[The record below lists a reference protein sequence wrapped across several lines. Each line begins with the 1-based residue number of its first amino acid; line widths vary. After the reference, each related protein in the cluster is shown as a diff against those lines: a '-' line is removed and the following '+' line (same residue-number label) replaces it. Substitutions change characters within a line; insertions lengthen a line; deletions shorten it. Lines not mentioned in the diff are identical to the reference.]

1 MLDRINVREWQVAF
15 NNGEF
20 DAADLD
26 TQIDAGWYDW
36 FCKDTSLKNKTKKMG
51 NIVKKV
57 KDGGRINLDTS
68 YVWFKNN
75 CPCVGRLYDDFRF
88 ADIETGDVLY
98 TIVIDDDR
106 SDFKYE
112 VWGRDNNFNGMLIG
126 FDTQKELV
134 NWLNNAAQEVMVGAG

>member
-1 MLDRINVREWQVAF
+1 MFDRINVREWQVAF

-98 TIVIDDDR
+98 TICIDDDR

-112 VWGRDNNFNGMLIG
+112 VWGRDNGFKGMLIG

-134 NWLNNAAQEVMVGAG
+134 NWLNNAA

>member
-1 MLDRINVREWQVAF
+1 MRDRMNVREWQVAF
-15 NNGEF
+15 NNGKF
-20 DAADLD
+20 DAADIN
-26 TQIDAGWYDW
+26 TQCDAGWYDW

-51 NIVKKV
+51 NIVKCV

-88 ADIETGDVLY
+88 ADIETGNVLY
-98 TIVIDDDR
+98 TICIDDDR

-112 VWGRDNNFNGMLIG
+112 VWGRDNNFNGMLVG
-126 FDTQKELV
+126 FNTKKELV
-134 NWLNNAAQEVMVGAG
+134 NWLNNAA

>member
-1 MLDRINVREWQVAF
+1 MRDRMNVREWQVAF
-15 NNGEF
+15 NNGNF

-26 TQIDAGWYDW
+26 TQIDAGWWDW

-51 NIVKKV
+51 NIVKCI

-75 CPCVGRLYDDFRF
+75 CPCCGGLYDDFRF
-88 ADIETGDVLY
+88 ADIETGNVLY
-98 TIVIDDDR
+98 TICIDDDR

-112 VWGRDNNFNGMLIG
+112 VWGRDNNFKGMIVG
-126 FDTQKELV
+126 FNTKKELV
-134 NWLNNAAQEVMVGAG
+134 NWLNNAA

>member
-1 MLDRINVREWQVAF
+1 MFDRINVREWQAAF

-75 CPCVGRLYDDFRF
+75 CPMVGGLYDDFRF
-88 ADIETGDVLY
+88 ADIETGNVLY
-98 TIVIDDDR
+98 TICIDDDR

-112 VWGRDNNFNGMLIG
+112 VWGRDNDFKGMLAG
-126 FDTQKELV
+126 FDKQKELV
-134 NWLNNAAQEVMVGAG
+134 DWLNNAA

>member
-1 MLDRINVREWQVAF
+1 MVDRINVREWQVSF

-75 CPCVGRLYDDFRF
+75 CPCVGGLYDDFRF
-88 ADIETGDVLY
+88 ADIETGNVLY
-98 TIVIDDDR
+98 TVCIDDDR

-112 VWGRDNNFNGMLIG
+112 VWGRDNDFKGMLAG
-126 FDTQKELV
+126 FNTKKELV
-134 NWLNNAAQEVMVGAG
+134 DWLNNAA

>member
-1 MLDRINVREWQVAF
+1 MSNEISVREWQVAF

-20 DAADLD
+20 DAADRD

-75 CPCVGRLYDDFRF
+75 CPFVGRLYDDFRF
-88 ADIETGDVLY
+88 ADIETGKVLY
-98 TIVIDDDR
+98 TICIDDDR
-106 SDFKYE
+106 SDYKYE
-112 VWGRDNNFNGMLIG
+112 VWGRDNDFKGVLVG
-126 FDTQKELV
+126 FDKQKELV
-134 NWLNNAAQEVMVGAG
+134 DWLNSAA

>member
-1 MLDRINVREWQVAF
+1 MANRMNVREWQVAF

-20 DAADLD
+20 DAADLY

-51 NIVKKV
+51 NIVKCV

-75 CPCVGRLYDDFRF
+75 YPCVGRLYDDFRF
-88 ADIETGDVLY
+88 SNLETGNVLY
-98 TIVIDDDR
+98 TICIDDDR
-106 SDFKYE
+106 SDFKFE
-112 VWGRDNNFNGMLIG
+112 VWGHDNDFNGMLIG
-126 FDTQKELV
+126 FNTKKELV
-134 NWLNNAAQEVMVGAG
+134 NWLNNAS

>member
-1 MLDRINVREWQVAF
+1 MRDRMNVREWQASF

-20 DAADLD
+20 DAADIS
-26 TQIDAGWYDW
+26 TQCDAGWYDW

-51 NIVKKV
+51 NIVKCV

-88 ADIETGDVLY
+88 ADLETGNVLY
-98 TIVIDDDR
+98 TICIDDDR

-112 VWGRDNNFNGMLIG
+112 VWGRDNNFKGMIVG
-126 FDTQKELV
+126 FNTKKELV
-134 NWLNNAAQEVMVGAG
+134 NWLNNAA

>member
-1 MLDRINVREWQVAF
+1 MTDQMNVREWQVAF

-20 DAADLD
+20 DAPDLD
-26 TQIDAGWYDW
+26 TQCDAGWYDW

-51 NIVKKV
+51 NIVKCV

-88 ADIETGDVLY
+88 ADLETGNVLY
-98 TIVIDDDR
+98 TICIDDDR

-112 VWGRDNNFNGMLIG
+112 VWGRDNNFKGMIVG
-126 FDTQKELV
+126 FNTKKELV
-134 NWLNNAAQEVMVGAG
+134 NWLNNAA

>member
-1 MLDRINVREWQVAF
+1 MSENTSVREWQVAF

-20 DAADLD
+20 DAADLE

-36 FCKDTSLKNKTKKMG
+36 FCKSTSLKNKTKKMG

-75 CPCVGRLYDDFRF
+75 CPMVGRLYDDFRF
-88 ADIETGDVLY
+88 ADIETGNVLY
-98 TIVIDDDR
+98 TICVDDDR

-112 VWGRDNNFNGMLIG
+112 VWGRDNGFKGMLAG
-126 FDTQKELV
+126 FNKQKELV
-134 NWLNNAAQEVMVGAG
+134 DWLNNVA

>member
-1 MLDRINVREWQVAF
+1 MRNGISVREWQVAF

-20 DAADLD
+20 DAPDFA
-26 TQIDAGWYDW
+26 TQCKAGWYDW

-75 CPCVGRLYDDFRF
+75 CPVVGRLYDDFRF
-88 ADIETGDVLY
+88 ADIETGNVLY

-106 SDFKYE
+106 SDYKFE
-112 VWGRDNNFNGMLIG
+112 VWGRDNDFNGMLIG
-126 FDTQKELV
+126 FNTQKELV
-134 NWLNNAAQEVMVGAG
+134 DWLNNAA

>member
-1 MLDRINVREWQVAF
+1 MFEKMNVREWQNAF
-15 NNGEF
+15 INGEF

-36 FCKDTSLKNKTKKMG
+36 FCKNTSLKNKTKKMG
-51 NIVKKV
+51 NIVKCI

-88 ADIETGDVLY
+88 ADIETGNVLY
-98 TIVIDDDR
+98 TICIDDER

-112 VWGRDNNFNGMLIG
+112 VWGRDNDFKGVLIG
-126 FDTQKELV
+126 FNKQKELV
-134 NWLNNAAQEVMVGAG
+134 DWLNSAA

>member
-1 MLDRINVREWQVAF
+1 MVDRISVREWKVAF

-75 CPCVGRLYDDFRF
+75 CPCVGGLYDDFRF
-88 ADIETGDVLY
+88 ADIETGNVIY
-98 TIVIDDDR
+98 TICIDDDR

-112 VWGRDNNFNGMLIG
+112 VWGRDNNFDGMLAG
-126 FDTQKELV
+126 FNTKKELV
-134 NWLNNAAQEVMVGAG
+134 DWLNNAA

>member
-1 MLDRINVREWQVAF
+1 MFDRINVREWQAAF

-75 CPCVGRLYDDFRF
+75 CPMVGGLYDDFRF
-88 ADIETGDVLY
+88 ADIETGNVLY
-98 TIVIDDDR
+98 TICIDDDR

-112 VWGRDNNFNGMLIG
+112 VWGRDNDFKGMLAG
-126 FDTQKELV
+126 FNTKKELV
-134 NWLNNAAQEVMVGAG
+134 DWLNNAA

>member
-1 MLDRINVREWQVAF
+1 MVDRISVREWQVAF

-75 CPCVGRLYDDFRF
+75 CPMVGRLYDDFRF
-88 ADIETGDVLY
+88 ADIETGNVLY
-98 TIVIDDDR
+98 TICIDDDR

-112 VWGRDNNFNGMLIG
+112 VWGRDNDFKGMLAG
-126 FDTQKELV
+126 FDKQKELV
-134 NWLNNAAQEVMVGAG
+134 DWLNNAA